1 MAYRRNR
8 EDPQIRKMM
17 EEAQTARDH
26 NSKLADK
33 EREIEGHKK
42 KIEFMVRTLWDCL
55 SEMGVTREELDNKI
69 REIEKRRWTI
79 NPNPYFQICPKCGK
93 KVFDYTDKAFE
104 ATCMYCG
111 QTVPMHPGDTEE

>member
-8 EDPQIRKMM
+8 EDPKIRKMM

-26 NSKLADK
+26 NAKLADK
-33 EREIEGHKK
+33 EREVEGHAK
-42 KIEFMVRTLWDCL
+42 KIELMVRTLWDCL

-69 REIEKRRWTI
+69 REIEERGWTV
-79 NPNPYFQICPKCGK
+79 NPNPYFRICPKCGK

-104 ATCMYCG
+104 ATRMYCG
-111 QTVPMHPGDTEE
+111 QIVPMHPGDTEE